1 MSLFTRR
8 IATRFRIGIAL
19 SSAWLIVM
27 SPVPLS
33 MNFHSPMVAHAANE
47 DIVTIPDPRLEEEI
61 RFALGLFE
69 KPDPIT
75 KEKMKELTYL
85 RADSSHITN
94 LEGLQYAVNLRTFI
108 ADDNDIRTLTPLAHL
123 TNLKLLSLSGSSQL
137 TDVRALSSMSGL
149 RTIVLDWCA
158 IQEVPDLSALQEVER
173 LSMVQNQ
180 IQSVD
185 FVSTISSSLT
195 RLELSSNVITDVSP
209 LVNMHNATI
218 QIQNNRIVDAGMLDW
233 ETNQIQGFSQTATLP
248 LQKTGQSQL
257 RIPNP
262 VRSFTG
268 EPISPSFIRN
278 GYYDAATNTLIWDN
292 LPDSSTG
299 SVYFVNTQI
308 KWRDQWNQSNYHGFS
323 SGVTVP
329 YEVVKAG
336 PVTVRYVNTSGEVI
350 APEKTLTGEYGQSF
364 MAEAVSIPTYALT
377 ERTSTMSGV
386 YTEEPQTMTFVYDRA
401 EAAPITVTY
410 ESLRGKTLRPA
421 KTLTGKL
428 DEAYQLETPQISGY
442 TLQAAPKNQSG
453 NFTEEP
459 QTVRF
464 VYQANPGG
472 PVTVHYQDE
481 TGKMLAPSH
490 TLSGDYEESYQA
502 EARSIAH
509 YTLTK
514 QPSNATGTFTEAPQT
529 VIYTY
534 KRTPGQPVTISYHST
549 TGERLHPERILTGG
563 EGEAYASFALEIPGY
578 HFQQVVGQASGT
590 YTDKPQQV
598 RYLYQP
604 EEKMSGG
611 IPTPPT
617 IGQGPSPSPETS
629 GTIQRPSTSVGISS
643 PSLWSRPSASPTSS
657 ETKPVS
663 GGSLTRPSSSAL
675 PRTGEQVPVG
685 SVLVGVVLL
694 VGVCY
699 YRWRHHREQSTE

>member
-1 MSLFTRR
+1 MSLFTRQ

-19 SSAWLIVM
+19 SSAWLIAM

-33 MNFHSPMVAHAANE
+33 MNFHSPMVAHAADEN
-47 DIVTIPDPRLEEEI
+47 IVAIPDSQLEEEI

-94 LEGLQYAVNLRTFI
+94 LEGLQYAVNLRTLI
-108 ADDNDIRTLTPLAHL
+108 ADDNDIRTLTPLAQL

-137 TDVRALSSMSGL
+137 SDVRALSNMSGL

-185 FVSTISSSLT
+185 FVSAISSSLT
-195 RLELSSNVITDVSP
+195 RLELSSNKITDVSP
-209 LVNMHNATI
+209 LANMHNATI
-218 QIQNNRIVDAGMLDW
+218 QIQNNHILDVSMLDW
-233 ETNQIQGFSQTATLP
+233 ETNKIKSSSQTITLP
-248 LQKTGQSQL
+248 TQKTGPSQL
-257 RIPNP
+257 VFLNP
-262 VRSFTG
+262 VLSTKG
-268 EPISPSFIRN
+268 ASLSPFGIYED
-278 GYYDAATNTLIWDN
+278 GIYQAGTNHIIWHLN
-292 LPDSSTG
+292 PLEKTG
-299 SVYFVNTQI
+299 SKSFYYAELDAKGTPYNGG
-308 KWRDQWNQSNYHGFS
+308 R
-323 SGVTVP
+323 VTVP
-329 YEVVKAG
+329 YEVVEAG
-336 PVTVRYVNTSGEVI
+336 PITVRYVNTAGEVI
-350 APEKTLTGEYGQSF
+350 APERTLTGEYGQSF
-364 MAEAVSIPTYALT
+364 MAEAVSIPTYVLT
-377 ERTSTMSGV
+377 ERISTISGV
-386 YTEEPQTMTFVYDRA
+386 YTEEPQTMTFVYDKV
-401 EAAPITVTY
+401 EAAPITVVY

-428 DEAYQLETPQISGY
+428 DEAYQLEAPQISGY
-442 TLQAAPKNQSG
+442 TLQAAPENRSG

-464 VYQANPGG
+464 VYQANTGG
-472 PVTVHYQDE
+472 SVTVHYQDE

-490 TLSGDYEESYQA
+490 TLSGNYEESYQA

-514 QPSNATGTFTEAPQT
+514 QPSNAKGTFTEAPQT

-534 KRTPGQPVTISYHST
+534 KRPPGQPVTISYHST
-549 TGERLHPERILTGG
+549 TGERLHPDRILTGG
-563 EGEAYASFALEIPGY
+563 EGEAYTSFALEIPGY
-578 HFQQVVGQASGT
+578 RFQQVVGQASGT
-590 YTDKPQQV
+590 YTDKSQQV

-604 EEKMSGG
+604 EEVLSGDN
-611 IPTPPT
+611 PAPPT
-617 IGQGPSPSPETS
+617 GGRGLPPASETS
-629 GTIQRPSTSVGISS
+629 GVVQRPSTSIGILS
-643 PSLWSRPSASPTSS
+643 PSLSSRSS
-657 ETKPVS
+657 ERAISPVVS
-663 GGSLTRPSSSAL
+663 SVSSGSLTRPLSSAL

-699 YRWRHHREQSTE
+699 YRWRHHREKSTK